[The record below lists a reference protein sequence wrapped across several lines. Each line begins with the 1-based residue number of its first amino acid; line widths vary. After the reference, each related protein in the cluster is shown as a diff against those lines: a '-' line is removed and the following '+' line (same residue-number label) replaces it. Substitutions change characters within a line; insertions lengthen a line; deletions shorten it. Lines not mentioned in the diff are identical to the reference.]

1 MKLRTI
7 YVCKS
12 CQYENPKWLGRCPEC
27 QSWESFV
34 EDVVNVGK
42 PENEG
47 KNAAKQVQKHLPA
60 SKRNALSA
68 FPNPK
73 NRLSTKMSELD
84 LLLGGGIVEG
94 SLTLLSGEPG
104 IGKSTLTLQ
113 ICGNIAQQGKT
124 VLYLSGE
131 ESVEQIALRA
141 HRLGITSEHIQIQT
155 ENNLEHILTSIEDMK
170 SDFVVVDSVQVLS
183 SQEMAGTAGSVSQV
197 RFCTEALMHAAKL
210 WNRPVLLIGHV
221 TKEGTLAGPRT
232 LEHLVDTVLYIE
244 GDRYHNLRLVRS
256 TKNRFGSTN
265 EVAVFE
271 MEEKGLR
278 EVSNPSELFL
288 NGRNLEAVGSCLTA
302 MIEGTRPF
310 IIEIQALTSV
320 TNFGY
325 PKRSTN
331 GFDTNRL
338 QMIIAVLQEHANLN
352 LSNQDVYVNVVGGMN
367 IEEPAADLAVALAIA
382 SAYRKK
388 PLSSSAVAVG
398 EIGLSGEIRNVTQI
412 DKRLK
417 EATKLGFT
425 DIIAP
430 AKFKNLA
437 ECIGKVLNQKF
448 PKSA

>member
-1 MKLRTI
+1 MKLKTV
-7 YVCKS
+7 YLCKS
-12 CQYENPKWLGRCPEC
+12 CQYENPKWLGRCPQC
-27 QSWESFV
+27 QSWDSFV

-47 KNAAKQVQKHLPA
+47 KNPANRVQKTLPTSKPA
-60 SKRNALSA
+60 SLTS
-68 FPNPK
+68 FPSPK
-73 NRLSTKMSELD
+73 VRLSTKMDELD

-104 IGKSTLTLQ
+104 IGKSTITLQ
-113 ICGNIAQQGKT
+113 ICGNIAAQGKS
-124 VLYLSGE
+124 VLYFSGE
-131 ESVEQIALRA
+131 ESVEQIVIRA
-141 HRLGITSEHIQIQT
+141 HRLGITSELIQINT
-155 ENNLEHILTSIEDMK
+155 ENNIENILSSIDSHK
-170 SDFVVVDSVQVLS
+170 PDFVVVDSVQVLS
-183 SQEMAGTAGSVSQV
+183 SNEMPSGAGSVNQV

-244 GDRYHNLRLVRS
+244 GDRYHNLRLLRS

-271 MEEKGLR
+271 MEEKGLM

-288 NGRNLEAVGSCLTA
+288 NGRNPDAVGSCLTA
-302 MIEGTRPF
+302 TIEGTRPF

-331 GFDTNRL
+331 GFDSNRL
-338 QMIIAVLQEHANLN
+338 QMIIAVLQEHGHLN
-352 LSNQDVYVNVVGGMN
+352 LTNQDVYVNIVGGMN

-382 SAYRKK
+382 SSYKK
-388 PLSSSAVAVG
+388 KALPPSTIAVG
-398 EIGLSGEIRNVTQI
+398 EIGLSGEIRQVTQSE
-412 DKRLK
+412 KRLK
-417 EATKLGFT
+417 EAKKLGFT
-425 DIIAP
+425 KVASPESYKKIAQ
-430 AKFKNLA
+430 AITALVK
-437 ECIGKVLNQKF
+437 
-448 PKSA
+448 

>member
-47 KNAAKQVQKHLPA
+47 KNAARQVQKHLPA
-60 SKRNALSA
+60 SKRNALST

-113 ICGNIAQQGKT
+113 ICGNIAQQNKS

-170 SDFVVVDSVQVLS
+170 PNFVVVDSVQVLS

-210 WNRPVLLIGHV
+210 WNRPILLIGHV

-278 EVSNPSELFL
+278 EISNPSELFL

-388 PLSSSAVAVG
+388 PLSSSSVAVG

-425 DIIAP
+425 DIISP

-437 ECIGKVLNQKF
+437 ECIGKALNQKF